1 MSELLHVEVARRRP
15 QAPLAE
21 PGSGHPLWRL
31 GFRPFYLV
39 AGLFG
44 AASVLLW
51 MLQLAGWV
59 GTSSALAGPL
69 WHAHEMLF
77 GFTLAVIVGFLFTAG
92 RAWSGRATPTG
103 GWLAALV
110 LLWLAARVLGLTP
123 YGWAAA
129 AANLAFPLACAWGL
143 ARALVGAGNRRNYVF
158 IGLLVAMGAASFGV
172 HLAALGALTLPA
184 WLGVRVAID
193 VVLFMMAVIGGRV
206 IPMFTNNGVPGAQAG
221 RHPLVER
228 AALGAVL
235 VVLAGDIAMAAGPL
249 FAMLLALAAVAH
261 AVRWLLWQPWRTL
274 RAPLVW
280 VLHAA
285 YLWIP
290 LHFAL
295 RALAEFGIADASLAT
310 HALTLGAIGG
320 LTIGMM
326 TRTARGHTGR
336 ALQADA
342 FDIAC
347 YLLVLGSA
355 AVRVFGPMLF
365 PQAYTAWILLS
376 GAAWSAGFALFALR
390 YWPVLSRPRLDGRAG

>member
-1 MSELLHVEVARRRP
+1 
-15 QAPLAE
+15 
-21 PGSGHPLWRL
+21 
-31 GFRPFYLV
+31 
-39 AGLFG
+39 
-44 AASVLLW
+44 
-51 MLQLAGWV
+51 
-59 GTSSALAGPL
+59 
-69 WHAHEMLF
+69 
-77 GFTLAVIVGFLFTAG
+77 
-92 RAWSGRATPTG
+92 
-103 GWLAALV
+103 
-110 LLWLAARVLGLTP
+110 
-123 YGWAAA
+123 
-129 AANLAFPLACAWGL
+129 
-143 ARALVGAGNRRNYVF
+143 
-158 IGLLVAMGAASFGV
+158 
-172 HLAALGALTLPA
+172 
-184 WLGVRVAID
+184 
-193 VVLFMMAVIGGRV
+193 
-206 IPMFTNNGVPGAQAG
+206 
-221 RHPLVER
+221 
-228 AALGAVL
+228 
-235 VVLAGDIAMAAGPL
+235 
-249 FAMLLALAAVAH
+249 
-261 AVRWLLWQPWRTL
+261 
-274 RAPLVW
+274 